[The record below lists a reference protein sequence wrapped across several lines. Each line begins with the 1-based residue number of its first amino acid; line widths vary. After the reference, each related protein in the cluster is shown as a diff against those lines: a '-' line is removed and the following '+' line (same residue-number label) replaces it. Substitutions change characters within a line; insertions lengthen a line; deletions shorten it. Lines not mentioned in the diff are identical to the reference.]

1 MRNLDYDTRL
11 LDALRR
17 VYGQSLGLFIES
29 VGSPGRRLYV
39 RVNTLRVE
47 PGVLLDRL
55 AERGVEAHR
64 DEVLPEAVYFRV
76 EGPFRVDRGDKVV
89 VASKEAA
96 ESVALGAN
104 LYAPGV
110 VKCPGDVRRGDEV
123 TVVTRSGLPVG
134 EGVAA
139 RDCRE
144 VIGSRRGLVVEVFRS
159 LYRTVRV
166 RELPEFAEGL
176 VYPQSLPA
184 MYVARQLEPAPG
196 ELVVDLCAAPGG
208 KTGHVVELSG
218 GGARVIAFD
227 RSRGKVERMREELSR
242 LGHLPSVEAWVADS
256 RYADEDFPWLR
267 PDKVIVDPPCSALG
281 VRPKLEDRKS
291 YGDVLALMNYQLQFL
306 RAASRMVKPG
316 GTVVYST
323 CTVTVEEN
331 EEVIER
337 MLEED
342 RCLEVGEVRADRASR
357 GVHGQY
363 RELFAR
369 FHPHEHDTPGYFIA
383 KLVKK
388 RSC

>member
-1 MRNLDYDTRL
+1 MGNLDYDAPL
-11 LDALRR
+11 LEALRR
-17 VYGQSLGLFIES
+17 VYGQRLGLFIES
-29 VGSPGRRLYV
+29 IGTPGERLYA

-55 AERGVEAHR
+55 AERGVEALR
-64 DEVLPEAVYFRV
+64 DEELPEAIYFRV
-76 EGPFRVDRGDKVV
+76 RGPFRVELKDRVV

-144 VIGSRRGLVVEVFRS
+144 VPGSRRGLVVEVYRS
-159 LYRTVRV
+159 LYETVRV

-176 VYPQSLPA
+176 IYPQSLPA
-184 MYVARQLEPAPG
+184 MYVARQLKLEPG

-208 KTGHVVELSG
+208 KTGHAIELSG
-218 GGARVIAFD
+218 GRVRVIAFD

-242 LGHLPSVEAWVADS
+242 LGHLPFVEAWVADS
-256 RYADEDFPWLR
+256 RYAHEDFSWLK
-267 PDKVIVDPPCSALG
+267 PDEVVVDPPCSALG
-281 VRPKLEDRKS
+281 VRPKLEDRKT
-291 YGDVLALMNYQLQFL
+291 YGSVLALVNYQLQFL

-316 GTVVYST
+316 GVVIYST

-337 MLEED
+337 ILEEVE
-342 RCLEVGEVRADRASR
+342 CLEVDEVRVGRASR
-357 GVHGQY
+357 GVYGRY

-369 FHPHEHDTPGYFIA
+369 FHPHEHGTPGYFIA
-383 KLVKK
+383 KLVKR